1 MKAGIH
7 PDFMK
12 TKVTCSSC
20 KTTFETM
27 STVPEIQVELCSN
40 CHPFYTGKQK
50 LVDTAG
56 RVDRFRAQREK
67 AQAIKSSTK
76 AKSKKAEKAETVEDK
91 STKEKLAAIK
101 REIKDGTKD
110 IKNPASGETDKPSPA
125 EN

>member
-1 MKAGIH
+1 MKANIH
-7 PDFMK
+7 PKFMN
-12 TKVTCSSC
+12 TKVTCQSC

-67 AQAIKSSTK
+67 AASLKASSKPKTGK
-76 AKSKKAEKAETVEDK
+76 VSTEAEAKPNK
-91 STKEKLAAIK
+91 STKEKLADIK
-101 REIKDGTKD
+101 REIKDNTVSS
-110 IKNPASGETDKPSPA
+110 ASDQDTTSTDQ
-125 EN
+125 